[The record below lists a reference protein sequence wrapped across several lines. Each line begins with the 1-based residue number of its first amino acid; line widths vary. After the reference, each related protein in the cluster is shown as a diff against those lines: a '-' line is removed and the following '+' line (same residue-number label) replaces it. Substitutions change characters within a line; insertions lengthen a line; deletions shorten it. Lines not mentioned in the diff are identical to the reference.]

1 MTEKIGVRMVRTIGV
16 AVVSLLLIVG
26 GAFAANSL
34 VSSGAPQDDAP
45 VSLEAG
51 LNDTHETSDDQGQ
64 DANAAPAALDVQ
76 GQDSNESLDA
86 SDDDDGLSDGDDEDD
101 ATEAAEDSD
110 DADEATEAADDH
122 GGLSDGDDEDDAT
135 DDDDYDDY
143 DDD

>member
-51 LNDTHETSDDQGQ
+51 LNDTHKTSDDHGQ
-64 DANAAPAALDVQ
+64 DANPAPAALDVQ

-86 SDDDDGLSDGDDEDD
+86 TDDDDGLRDSDDED
-101 ATEAAEDSD
+101 EAAEDSD
-110 DADEATEAADDH
+110 DADEATEAADDDD
-122 GGLSDGDDEDDAT
+122 GLSDADDSPDSP
-135 DDDDYDDY
+135 DDDD

>member
-1 MTEKIGVRMVRTIGV
+1 MSKNIGVRMVRTIGV

-34 VSSGAPQDDAP
+34 VSPGAPQDDAP

-86 SDDDDGLSDGDDEDD
+86 TDDDDGLNDADDEDD
-101 ATEAAEDSD
+101 ATEAAAD
-110 DADEATEAADDH
+110 DDDDHDNDDDH
-122 GGLSDGDDEDDAT
+122 GGLSDADDSLDST
-135 DDDDYDDY
+135 DDDD
-143 DDD
+143 DDDDDD

>member
-51 LNDTHETSDDQGQ
+51 LNDTHETSDDHGQ

-86 SDDDDGLSDGDDEDD
+86 TDDDDGLSDGDDEDD

-110 DADEATEAADDH
+110 ADEAAEAADDDH
-122 GGLSDGDDEDDAT
+122 DDDL
-135 DDDDYDDY
+135 DDDDH
-143 DDD
+143 DDDDD